1 MHLNTDPP
9 ACLAAPAAPPKLP
22 CIRDY
27 HELATLHMPDQ
38 FIKLVPLEELERFG
52 AELVAEQPRFAE
64 EVPLRVAGEAR
75 RRARHRHLVGSRTPA
90 PLTAQHAYSRA

>member
-1 MHLNTDPP
+1 MHLNTDPV
-9 ACLAAPAAPPKLP
+9 APAAPPKLP

-27 HELATLHMPDQ
+27 HELVHQHMPDQ
-38 FIKLVPLEELERFG
+38 LIKLVPLAELERFG

-75 RRARHRHLVGSRTPA
+75 RRARHRGLVGSRTPA
-90 PLTAQHAYSRA
+90 PLTASQAYFHA

>member
-1 MHLNTDPP
+1 MRLNTDPP
-9 ACLAAPAAPPKLP
+9 APAAPPKKP

-27 HELATLHMPDQ
+27 HELATIHMPDQ
-38 FIKLVPLEELERFG
+38 LIKLVPLDELERFG

-64 EVPLRVAGEAR
+64 EVPPRVAGEKH
-75 RRARHRHLVGSRTPA
+75 RRARHKGLVGSRTPA

>member
-9 ACLAAPAAPPKLP
+9 ASAGPAKLP

-27 HELATLHMPDQ
+27 HDLVSTHMPDQ
-38 FIKLVPLEELERFG
+38 LIKLVPLEELERFG

-64 EVPLRVAGEAR
+64 EVPIRVAGEAR
-75 RRARHRHLVGSRTPA
+75 RRARHRTLLVGSRTPA
-90 PLTAQHAYSRA
+90 PLTAQQAYSRA

>member
-9 ACLAAPAAPPKLP
+9 ALLAAPPKLP

-27 HELATLHMPDQ
+27 HELATVHMPDQ
-38 FIKLVPLEELERFG
+38 LIKLVPLEELERFG

-75 RRARHRHLVGSRTPA
+75 RRARHRSLQVGSRTPA
-90 PLTAQHAYSRA
+90 PLTAQQAYSRA

>member
-9 ACLAAPAAPPKLP
+9 APQAAPAKLP

-27 HELATLHMPDQ
+27 HELATVHMPDQ
-38 FIKLVPLEELERFG
+38 LIKLVPLEELERFG

-64 EVPLRVAGEAR
+64 EVPLRVAGEAH
-75 RRARHRHLVGSRTPA
+75 RRARHRGLVGSRTPA
-90 PLTAQHAYSRA
+90 PLTAIQAFSRA

>member
-9 ACLAAPAAPPKLP
+9 VPAAPPKLP

-27 HELATLHMPDQ
+27 HELATVHMPDQ
-38 FIKLVPLEELERFG
+38 LIKLVPLAELERFG

-64 EVPLRVAGEAR
+64 EVPLRVAGEKH
-75 RRARHRHLVGSRTPA
+75 RRARHRGLVGSRTPA
-90 PLTAQHAYSRA
+90 VPTAQQVFSRA